1 MAMISGSRGVSAAE
15 MNVTPLIDVLLV
27 LVIIFMI
34 ILPSHW
40 NGEQADVPQPSNQN
54 AAPAP
59 PATIVIQLHITKDG
73 ARPNLS
79 INQQDVNWPDLE
91 LRLRDIY
98 KLRAE
103 KIAFLKGDD
112 DIDFQFVA
120 EALDITHHAGV
131 ERVGLL
137 GRNE

>member
-54 AAPAP
+54 AAPSP

-137 GRNE
+137 GKNE